1 MLICLRNWI
10 SSYLNPLII
19 TTKVGLQPLII
30 GKSYIKQAKNAGT
43 MYRLLLPII
52 FAAFNRSLVVLI
64 KSAYLSKTSAKYG
77 GTNG

>member
-1 MLICLRNWI
+1 MLICLEKMINWVQK
-10 SSYLNPLII
+10 PLII

-30 GKSYIKQAKNAGT
+30 GKSYIKQAKNACT